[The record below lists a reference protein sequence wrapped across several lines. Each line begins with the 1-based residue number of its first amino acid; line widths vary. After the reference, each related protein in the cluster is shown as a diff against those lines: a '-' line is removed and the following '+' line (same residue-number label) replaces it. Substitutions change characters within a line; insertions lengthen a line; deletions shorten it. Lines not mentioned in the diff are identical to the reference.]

1 MATAAAVT
9 ASSQNTST
17 GQTAAKAIDGSK
29 TGYPGDY
36 TKEWATLGGKTG
48 VTLTLNWSAAR
59 TISSVKLYDRPNT
72 SDRVTGGT
80 LTFSDGS
87 VVTVP
92 SLDNA
97 GAATTVTFSPRST
110 TSIRFTVTAVAST
123 TTNIGLA
130 EIEAMGYLTSAPA
143 GAVSRPAGFVTRPIV
158 VTATEPDEPE
168 PGSTPQEAR
177 EAIGVAPEVE
187 IAPQRTATPP
197 VPLALGTAAI
207 TPLGD
212 ATVSVQPVS
221 VASVAGGGDQPERLL
236 RIEVDLSVLEGTADY
251 TPYIVAIRDFEG
263 TLYPAVEDA
272 TAPGSA
278 NEPLGSGTL
287 EAGGSVHGDVYVSI
301 PTSAG
306 APEIVLLTPDGSV
319 VTSWSLSS
327 H

>member
-1 MATAAAVT
+1 
-9 ASSQNTST
+9 
-17 GQTAAKAIDGSK
+17 
-29 TGYPGDY
+29 
-36 TKEWATLGGKTG
+36 
-48 VTLTLNWSAAR
+48 
-59 TISSVKLYDRPNT
+59 
-72 SDRVTGGT
+72 
-80 LTFSDGS
+80 
-87 VVTVP
+87 
-92 SLDNA
+92 
-97 GAATTVTFSPRST
+97 
-110 TSIRFTVTAVAST
+110 VAST

-158 VTATEPDEPE
+158 VTATEPAEPE
-168 PGSTPQEAR
+168 PGSTPEEAR

-187 IAPQRTATPP
+187 IAPQGSATPQ
-197 VPLALGTAAI
+197 VPLALGTAAV

-212 ATVSVQPVS
+212 ASVSVQPVS

-272 TAPGSA
+272 TAPGST
-278 NEPLGSGTL
+278 NQPLGSGTL

-306 APEIVLLTPDGSV
+306 APEIVLLSPDGSV